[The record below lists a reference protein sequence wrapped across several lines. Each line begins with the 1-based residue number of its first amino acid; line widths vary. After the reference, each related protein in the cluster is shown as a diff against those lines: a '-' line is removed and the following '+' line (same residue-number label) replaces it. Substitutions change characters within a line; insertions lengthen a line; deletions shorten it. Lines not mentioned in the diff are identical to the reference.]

1 MLKNVF
7 MNLTTTSSDGPKKN
21 EPLLKKTQNPNSM
34 FLMSRR
40 MYHIIIFYQSY
51 DKIVLRLK

>member
-7 MNLTTTSSDGPKKN
+7 MNLTTTSDGPKKN